1 MRRLMRAAKGRLG
14 NDRGASLAEYAI
26 GFSLVVVVGLV
37 SFNYLSDVSSDQANA
52 QADCISSRPPPASC
66 VREPVP
72 APTTT
77 TTQDPSST
85 TTTLTPP
92 STDPPPTTAPPPK
105 STIDWGAALA
115 GAVATLNGD
124 GTWKASVP
132 ITIVADSPAGPVEG
146 AVVRAIVTI
155 GAQSFATEC
164 TSDAAGLCTLEFDA
178 IPADQPDLT
187 MTVNSVQSVPPFQP
201 PYQGFTF
208 TKP

>member
-14 NDRGASLAEYAI
+14 NDRGATLAEYAI

-52 QADCISSRPPPASC
+52 QADCISSRPPPPSC
-66 VREPVP
+66 LREPVP

-105 STIDWGAALA
+105 SGIAA
-115 GAVATLNGD
+115 GTAVATTNVD
-124 GTWKASVP
+124 GTWKATAQVVVTSD
-132 ITIVADSPAGPVEG
+132 TPAGPVAG
-146 AVVRAIVTI
+146 ATVRAIVTI
-155 GAQSFATEC
+155 GAQSFAVEC
-164 TSDAAGLCTLEFDA
+164 VTDAAGSCNLEFDA
-178 IPADQPDLT
+178 IPADLTTLT
-187 MTVNSVQSVPPFQP
+187 MTVNGVQSIPPAQP
-201 PYQGFTF
+201 PYPGFTF